1 METNFK
7 SQIDLRNLDPEVRS
21 YIYQM
26 LVDFEPFTT
35 PSTMVAVA
43 AKDPLALIYESDED
57 FGPIEDVRKL
67 WRISISLSEDGAS
80 IEEEGVDVD
89 IYSALRKAKDKLLLQ
104 LTEIQDNVLSQAD
117 RTAQIQNALDK
128 TELH

>member
-1 METNFK
+1 MESNFK

-35 PSTMVAVA
+35 PETMVAVA
-43 AKDPLALIYESDED
+43 AKDPLGLIHETDED
-57 FGPIEDVRKL
+57 FGDVEDIRKL
-67 WRISISLSEDGAS
+67 WRISISLTEDGAS
-80 IEEEGVDVD
+80 IEEEGVDAD
-89 IYSALRKAKDKLLLQ
+89 IYSALRKAKEKLMSQ
-104 LTEIQDNVLSQAD
+104 LSEIQDNILSQAD
-117 RTAQIQNALDK
+117 RTEQIQNALDK